1 MEAAMSLRLGNRF
14 EDRIEQEAR
23 VSQAERDEIRE
34 TRLEPPS
41 IPPAL
46 SASEPRKRE
55 VRSSQMLKYLFY
67 MLKMLIKKRWGQEF
81 QFLG

>member
-1 MEAAMSLRLGNRF
+1 MSLRLGNRF

-46 SASEPRKRE
+46 SAVNLERG
-55 VRSSQMLKYLFY
+55 RSGVHKCSSTYF
-67 MLKMLIKKRWGQEF
+67 IC
-81 QFLG
+81 